1 LGITIIRILYGRD
14 ISVNLAKCPSC
25 SKLIPDNVII
35 KGLQEKRDLR
45 CSCGKIRT
53 WKSLIPLSPITL
65 DDDKSLELDDGV
77 PCAAPQPLSRPDD
90 LSTIVDAKNYIESRV
105 MEGVDCPC
113 CGRNNKRYTR
123 PLDAGIVR
131 GLVALVR
138 SSPNGEIVHV
148 KEIPEM
154 LVDGVAWTSHDFAKA
169 RYWGLCDEVS
179 KDELTEDIMVRAT
192 RKRRKGFWRSTD
204 KGRRFVYSMVKVPK
218 YVDLLNN
225 NFEKL
230 HGVDWSI
237 QDALGHPFD
246 YHKVTGVAQSGE

>member
-1 LGITIIRILYGRD
+1 M
-14 ISVNLAKCPSC
+14 SVNLVKCPDC
-25 SKLIPDNVII
+25 SKQIPNNIVSR
-35 KGLQEKRDLR
+35 GLKEKRNLR
-45 CSCGKIRT
+45 CSCGNIRS
-53 WKSLIPLSPITL
+53 WQSLILSDLVIV
-65 DDDKSLELDDGV
+65 DNNKEELNSNDS

-90 LSTIVDAKNYIESRV
+90 SSSIFDAKRYIESRV
-105 MEGVDCPC
+105 MEGVNCPC

-138 SSPNGEIVHV
+138 ASPNGEIVHV
-148 KEIPEM
+148 KDIPEM

-169 RYWGLCDEVS
+169 RYWGLCDEVP
-179 KDELTEDIMVRAT
+179 KDELTKEIMNRAT

-230 HGVDWSI
+230 HGDDWSI

-246 YHKVTGVAQSGE
+246 YDEVAGTGQSGE